1 MTRKTTLTM
10 VSLLSLT
17 LAAGVAV
24 AGPHGERGQG
34 MGHGMMMPSFEERDT
49 DGDGK
54 ITREEMDARRLER
67 IKSMD
72 PDGDG
77 VITLDEM
84 KAHAGEMARQ
94 RAEKMA
100 EKMFTNLDADKDGKL
115 SAAEA
120 LAGRMGGKRG
130 ADRMFGM
137 VDRDDDGAISKDEFD
152 RAAERMQ
159 KMRGEGGRGEGRK
172 GMHGEGEGRKGM
184 HGEGGRMGEHGGMQ
198 GKGPEGRGPN
208 AQMPKPQN

>member
-17 LAAGVAV
+17 LAAGVAI

-34 MGHGMMMPSFEERDT
+34 MGHGMMMPSFEELDT
-49 DGDGK
+49 NGDGK

-67 IKSMD
+67 IKAMD
-72 PDGDG
+72 PNGDG

-84 KAHAGEMARQ
+84 KAHAGDMARQ
-94 RAEKMA
+94 RAEQMA

-130 ADRMFGM
+130 ADKMFGM

-172 GMHGEGEGRKGM
+172 GMHGEG
-184 HGEGGRMGEHGGMQ
+184 GRMGEHGGMQ

-208 AQMPKPQN
+208 AQIPKPQN